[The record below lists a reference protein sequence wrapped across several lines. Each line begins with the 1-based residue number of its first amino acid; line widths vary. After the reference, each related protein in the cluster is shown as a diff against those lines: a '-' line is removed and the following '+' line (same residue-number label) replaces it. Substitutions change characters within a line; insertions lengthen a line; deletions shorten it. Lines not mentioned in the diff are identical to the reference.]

1 MNPTLKYQLFP
12 SFQKNFFKNFSIHGH
27 LGSYFSKVEVE
38 NKTYGFVALDASLVP
53 GPKQPFNY
61 FGSLNSDKIEN
72 LSHLVSKAEL
82 ETDHFFV
89 FGHYPL
95 R

>member
-1 MNPTLKYQLFP
+1 M
-12 SFQKNFFKNFSIHGH
+12 HGKI
-27 LGSYFSKVEVE
+27 GSYYSKLEVE
-38 NKTYGFVALDASLVP
+38 NATYGFIALDASLVP
-53 GPKQPFNY
+53 GPKKPFNY
-61 FGSLNSDKIEN
+61 FGSLNSGKMEA
-72 LSHLVSKAEL
+72 LAHLVTKAEI